1 MIKVSFF
8 TDEVSNDFEEAVRL
22 GVQAGAEAVEIR
34 GKIWG
39 KSVTSIDDEDIKR
52 MKEVLS
58 KYGAEVAC
66 IGSPV
71 GKCRYDSREEYERH
85 LRYFDRMVELAHAFG
100 TRVIRVFSFWKV
112 GDKEEGR
119 PDLERYLDRYAE
131 LLGPIAEKARAEGV
145 VLAFETEGST
155 MIGTCREARMI
166 VEALGGGEHVR
177 VCWDVMNSYRCGEMP
192 YPDGYS
198 QIKGLV
204 AHFHV
209 KPNKNKE
216 LNPIGDTN
224 LTYQQLFKLALQDG
238 FEGAATIEHWGSPE
252 LMLKGI
258 RQLREAIDEIR

>member
-1 MIKVSFF
+1 
-8 TDEVSNDFEEAVRL
+8 
-22 GVQAGAEAVEIR
+22 
-34 GKIWG
+34 
-39 KSVTSIDDEDIKR
+39 
-52 MKEVLS
+52 
-58 KYGAEVAC
+58 
-66 IGSPV
+66 
-71 GKCRYDSREEYERH
+71 
-85 LRYFDRMVELAHAFG
+85 
-100 TRVIRVFSFWKV
+100 
-112 GDKEEGR
+112 
-119 PDLERYLDRYAE
+119 
-131 LLGPIAEKARAEGV
+131 
-145 VLAFETEGST
+145 
-155 MIGTCREARMI
+155 MI